1 MGILFYKKTYKEKI
15 IIKIWNSFFEKEN
28 LIENIK
34 IDNKNIDLILVATSG
49 IYLFKIFENKGK
61 ISGNNYNLKW
71 KEEKN
76 NGEIIE
82 FLNPINELKEM
93 EKIINKKLNSS
104 YEMNLI
110 PLFNESKSIN
120 ESSFNIK
127 KLKNFIEFKKHIFN
141 VIEVNEITNKIKSIC
156 D

>member
-49 IYLFKIFENKGK
+49 IYLFKIYENKGK
-61 ISGNNYNLKW
+61 ICGNNNDLKW